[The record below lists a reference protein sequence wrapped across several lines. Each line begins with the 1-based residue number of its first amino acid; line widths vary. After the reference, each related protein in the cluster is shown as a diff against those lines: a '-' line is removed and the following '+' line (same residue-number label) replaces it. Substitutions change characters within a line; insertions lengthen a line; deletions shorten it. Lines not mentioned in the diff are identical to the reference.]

1 MGVQKRVAQIQGHP
15 DTDPRRFFR
24 IVVTMGMPALV
35 YRWFF
40 FAHGLRSFER
50 NILALAAIGP
60 TRSTRIGDA
69 SEKRRGRIQDHIEQL
84 PQDGA

>member
-1 MGVQKRVAQIQGHP
+1 MQKRVAQIQGHP

-35 YRWFF
+35 HRWFF
-40 FAHGLRSFER
+40 SAHGQRYLER
-50 NILALAAIGP
+50 NILALPGIGP

-69 SEKRRGRIQDHIEQL
+69 SEKRHDRIRDDIEQF
-84 PQDGA
+84 PRDGA